1 MIIGIGNKVTTTRGL
16 KGPAGTGPTPTP
28 LPFDAF
34 ATARAGYSTRKIR
47 SAYFGPCMQVRDVN
61 NNLFDINFT
70 PSGYLDENAINTI
83 AANAGGNDDVT
94 VATWYD
100 QSGNGNHLIMAA
112 VTLQPIIWS
121 KGTLS
126 GLPSQN
132 GIIKTANG
140 AGPPGGWDE
149 FPGIWFWYDGS
160 SSAKFD
166 IYLGDPASGQPNIGA
181 NQSFGVNPGLFA
193 MVYQPNTGPSC
204 GGSTMSIM
212 GKPGSGNI
220 NNSNYHPIAQST
232 NSSNEVLR
240 GLRTNG
246 AEDAP
251 LNPPGLYFN
260 GVDETASIISRQA
273 AHQRYLTVNGCSPQ
287 VNEAYVYSSK
297 NMTWNTVSHA
307 AANRWIQLFGE
318 AGSSSWSIK
327 SIVNEVLFFD
337 NNSTNNNVIDE
348 NLKAYYNIS

>member
-1 MIIGIGNKVTTTRGL
+1 MILGIGNKTTANHRS
-16 KGPAGTGPTPTP
+16 KGPESIPPSTS
-28 LPFDAF
+28 LPFDTF
-34 ATARAGYSTRKIR
+34 TVPRAGFSTRKIR

-70 PSGYLDENAINTI
+70 SSGVLDEDAINTI

-94 VATWYD
+94 VFTWYD
-100 QSGNGNHLIMAA
+100 QSGNGNNMVMNA
-112 VTLQPIIWS
+112 VADQPIIWS

-126 GLPSQN
+126 GLPSQS
-132 GIIKTANG
+132 GIIKSANG
-140 AGPPGGWDE
+140 VGPPGGWDE
-149 FPGIWFWYDGS
+149 FPGLWFWYDGS
-160 SSAKFD
+160 NSARFELG
-166 IYLGDPASGQPNIGA
+166 LGDPSSGQPGIGA
-181 NQSFGVNPGLFA
+181 NQSFGVDPGIFA

-220 NNSNYHPIAQST
+220 SVYHPIAQST
-232 NSSNEVLR
+232 NTSVEVFR

-251 LNPPGLYFN
+251 LNPPGLYFD
-260 GVDETASIISRQA
+260 GVDETANIIGRQA
-273 AHQRYLTVNGCSPQ
+273 AHQRYLTTNGCTPQ
-287 VNEAYVYSSK
+287 KNFLYVYSSK
-297 NMTWNTVSHA
+297 NMTWNTTSHA

-337 NNSTNNNVIDE
+337 QNSDNNNILDE
-348 NLKAYYNIS
+348 DLIAYYKTPF